1 MVGGLVVSAA
11 MADQD
16 LCGGTRSNTAPP
28 AGDGISLNAG
38 LHAVTGPQL
47 KEQFTFENDYS
58 PKVRKPYTITK
69 QRERWTEDEH
79 KKFLEALKL
88 YGRAWRRIEEH
99 VGTKT
104 AVQIRS
110 HAQKFFSKV
119 VREASGNN
127 TSTLE
132 PIEIPPPR
140 PKRKPMHPYPRK
152 MVHPLNNES
161 SIPEQ
166 PLRSSSPN
174 YSISEQE
181 NQSPTSVLSAVGS
194 DALGSIDSNTP
205 NSSLS
210 PVSCAGGSHPADSSI
225 CEPNLTPEDH
235 GSTSPAPTTAAAL
248 DEQSPKVE
256 KLGLYPRE
264 NVFSEEGLAEETSTR
279 SLKLFGRTVLVTES
293 PSHRPSSPTIGNS
306 KLLPLLDTN
315 DRKPVQSLPW
325 NFMATELQHGNGEC
339 TWSHLS
345 HGPPGTLYCLQFQKE
360 NSNSVEAGSAAP
372 LPLWA
377 FCGGMPFPLVPFHK
391 QEPLKVHLDSN
402 GEEIQDKEIHK
413 EGSWTGSNSGSVNE
427 GENVDKN
434 IDGETQSPQLSYE
447 EKEPHTVLELKPSE
461 KSASTNKCVKGFVPY
476 KKRMAERDG
485 QSSTITGEEREEQR
499 IRLCL

>member
-16 LCGGTRSNTAPP
+16 QCGGTRSNTAPP

-235 GSTSPAPTTAAAL
+235 GSTSPAQQLLQLLMSNLLRTATWEWGMHL
-248 DEQSPKVE
+248 ES
-256 KLGLYPRE
+256 
-264 NVFSEEGLAEETSTR
+264 F
-279 SLKLFGRTVLVTES
+279 VTWAS
-293 PSHRPSSPTIGNS
+293 WNT
-306 KLLPLLDTN
+306 LLPAIP
-315 DRKPVQSLPW
+315 K
-325 NFMATELQHGNGEC
+325 GK
-339 TWSHLS
+339 
-345 HGPPGTLYCLQFQKE
+345 LQFCR
-360 NSNSVEAGSAAP
+360 SWFCCS

-476 KKRMAERDG
+476 KKRMAERGG